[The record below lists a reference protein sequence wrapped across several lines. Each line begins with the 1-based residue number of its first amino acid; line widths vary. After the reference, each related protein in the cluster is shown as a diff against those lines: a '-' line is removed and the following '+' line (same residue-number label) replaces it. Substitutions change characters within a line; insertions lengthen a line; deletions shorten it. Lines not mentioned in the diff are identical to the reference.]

1 MHRYQLD
8 SFALL
13 RFFQKEPGG
22 EKVRRILA
30 DVAAGRVQAL
40 LNVINLGE
48 IIYLVQRRFGEA
60 KKLEILMHI
69 QRMGIEV
76 LPAPNDL
83 VFRAAEL
90 KARFPLSYTDA
101 FALASAIEHH
111 ATLVTGD
118 PEFKKVE
125 HLVGIE
131 WL

>member
-22 EKVRRILA
+22 EKVRRILE
-30 DVAAGRVQAL
+30 DTGKGAAQAL

-69 QRMGIEV
+69 QRMGIDV

-90 KARFPLSYTDA
+90 KARFPLSYADA
-101 FALASAIEHH
+101 FALASAIEHQ

>member
-1 MHRYQLD
+1 MRRYQLD

-22 EKVRRILA
+22 EKVRRILEDA
-30 DVAAGRVQAL
+30 NKGTAQAL

-60 KKLEILMHI
+60 KKLEVLMHI

-76 LPAPNDL
+76 LPVPNDL

-90 KARFPLSYTDA
+90 KARFPLSYADA

>member
-1 MHRYQLD
+1 MRKYQLD

-22 EKVRRILA
+22 EKVRRILEEA
-30 DVAAGRVQAL
+30 SEGAAEVL

-69 QRMGIEV
+69 QRMGIDV
-76 LPAPNDL
+76 LPVPNDL

-90 KARFPLSYTDA
+90 KARFPLSIASA
-101 FALASAIEHH
+101 FALASAVEHH

-131 WL
+131 WI